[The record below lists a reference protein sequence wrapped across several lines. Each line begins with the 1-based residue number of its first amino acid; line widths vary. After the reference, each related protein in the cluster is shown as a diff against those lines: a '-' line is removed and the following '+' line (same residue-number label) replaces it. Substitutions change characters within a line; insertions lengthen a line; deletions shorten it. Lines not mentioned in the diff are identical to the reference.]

1 MFIHI
6 LEHTLIDTL
15 KILPFLFLTYLLM
28 EYLEYHAMGKL
39 TNAVSKVGKAGPLL
53 GGIVGIVPQ
62 CGFSA
67 AASGLFA
74 GGVVSAG
81 TLLAVFFSTSD
92 EMLPLF
98 ISHGLEA
105 GSIVKILLVK
115 VVLAVI
121 SGYAIDAVLK
131 LFKKKNKKSIH
142 EFCESEHCDCE
153 DGILKSAVIHTVKI
167 WIFVFAVTF
176 VLDLLLESTGFEEA
190 ALDFTAVPW
199 IAIPIACLIGLI
211 PNCAASVVITECYLN
226 GLISG
231 GAMMAGLLT
240 SCGVGLLVLFR
251 TNKRMSENIKI
262 TIAAYGIGVFWG
274 LVIDALGIVF

>member
-98 ISHGLEA
+98 ISHGFEA

-115 VVLAVI
+115 VALAVV
-121 SGYAIDAVLK
+121 SGYAIDVVLK
-131 LFKKKNKKSIH
+131 LFKNKNKKTIH

-176 VLDLLLESTGFEEA
+176 SLNLLLECTGFEEA
-190 ALDFTAVPW
+190 ALDFTANPW
-199 IAIPIACLIGLI
+199 IAIPVVCLIGLI
-211 PNCAASVVITECYLN
+211 PNCAASVVITECYLS

-240 SCGVGLLVLFR
+240 SCGIGLLVLFR
-251 TNKRMSENIKI
+251 ANKRISENIKI

>member
-1 MFIHI
+1 MLIHI
-6 LEHTLIDTL
+6 FEHTLIDTL

-131 LFKKKNKKSIH
+131 LFKKKNKKTIH

-176 VLDLLLESTGFEEA
+176 VLDLLLECTGFEEA
-190 ALDFTAVPW
+190 ALDFTNVPW

-262 TIAAYGIGVFWG
+262 TIAAYCIGVFWG
-274 LVIDALGIVF
+274 LIIDALGIVF

>member
-1 MFIHI
+1 MLIHI

-176 VLDLLLESTGFEEA
+176 VLNLLLESTGFEEA

-274 LVIDALGIVF
+274 LIIDALGIVF